1 MGIREPIMRF
11 GMEERPVESPHC
23 ASVRRRCRTTAHR
36 TRCSQDHTSDRQN
49 ARHSIQQPESARKN
63 NFPEERCAVKEVL
76 QHPPLREPENAYSRI
91 SPQKRQKLAFS
102 GNCPE
107 QNLVVAA
114 NGRDIPLR
122 VKIESV
128 MTYAPPPEIL
138 LVGGADFSLET
149 ALIIHP

>member
-1 MGIREPIMRF
+1 MAGHDMP
-11 GMEERPVESPHC
+11 
-23 ASVRRRCRTTAHR
+23 
-36 TRCSQDHTSDRQN
+36 D
-49 ARHSIQQPESARKN
+49 
-63 NFPEERCAVKEVL
+63 AV
-76 QHPPLREPENAYSRI
+76 
-91 SPQKRQKLAFS
+91 LAFS